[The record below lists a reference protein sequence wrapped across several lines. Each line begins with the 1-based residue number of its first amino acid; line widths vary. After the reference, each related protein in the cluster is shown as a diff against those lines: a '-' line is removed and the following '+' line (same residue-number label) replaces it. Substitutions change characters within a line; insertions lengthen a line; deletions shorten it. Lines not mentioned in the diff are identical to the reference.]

1 MMNTYIIS
9 LGSNQGNSLE
19 ILRQAALRLA
29 EHPALA
35 ILQKS
40 SIYETDPWGKVDQPV
55 FLNAVMKISW
65 ERAPEELMQFLLE
78 IEKTFGRTRE
88 IHWGPRTLDLDMIYG
103 WHIESD
109 TPLLRL
115 PHPYFWERAFVV
127 VPLSEI
133 CPDFLYRGETIE
145 ARLSFL
151 GKEEVRKT
159 KYTWGN
165 AD

>member
-9 LGSNQGNSLE
+9 LGSNLGNSLE
-19 ILRQAALRLA
+19 ILRQAARKLSKN
-29 EHPALA
+29 PALT
-35 ILQKS
+35 ILKKS
-40 SIYETDPWGKVDQPV
+40 PIYETDPWGGLEQPV

-65 ERAPEELMQFLLE
+65 DKEPEELMQFLLDT
-78 IEKTFGRTRE
+78 EKTFGRTRE

-127 VPLSEI
+127 VPLADI
-133 CPDFLYRGETIE
+133 CPDFIYQKETIGNRM
-145 ARLSFL
+145 ASL
-151 GKEEVRKT
+151 GTSEVRKT
-159 KYTWGN
+159 AYTWEEE
-165 AD
+165 